1 MASPTVGI
9 DIQKLPVQQEQ
20 SQEVTKD
27 APQTGKD
34 TLDQEDQQELIKL
47 VRKYKQQWYLARRMI
62 LKRCLKAHEFFKG
75 NQFISFDPESF
86 QWFDAIEEAISSTD
100 GSTEDLKL
108 YQFAT
113 NFYQMLGFA
122 FVAALSSQVPK
133 TRALPDNS
141 EREEDIATAKAFST
155 VQEIIERKNSI
166 KSLHKQ
172 ALMELWL
179 SGCYF
184 RHTRYVV
191 DADKAG
197 THKEP
202 SLQVT
207 AQQLMPARFVCPKCA
222 ATVPASQVQQTGGQC
237 PNCGNPLTDQDFFP
251 EEPIEI
257 PIAQEFTDVPN
268 GMVKMDIYGPL
279 HVDVHPR
286 AKSLDETPILNL
298 DVEVSVAVLRTMFP
312 DKWDSIRESA
322 GGMSPENQEEKL
334 GRAMLYSEGG
344 ARSQFMN
351 EQMPTYSRTWIQ
363 QWAFADIDD
372 RNRVKK
378 FQRMFPQGCLLSN
391 IGDTFLDAQPRKL
404 TKEWSHC
411 GTVKAKFGLYPPAVG
426 DAAIPVQER
435 VNDTCNITHEYMDR
449 LAGGIVLANED
460 VLSTNSLNGKPLMPG
475 TITGVKLP
483 KALGA
488 NTDLA
493 RQIVQIKSELDSSI
507 YNYTD
512 KLIFWMQLLV
522 GTPPQIFGGAGDP
535 HVETASGQDQQLQT
549 AMGKLGGFWDET
561 RDENSTAAEIAVN
574 CAKENMSDDW
584 FDVVTDTSGQF
595 RNQYVYLDDMRGYI
609 HCYPET
615 DQGFPMSHAEIK
627 AWWEQLIEYAASGK
641 NPYANA
647 VLDEPANQEQI
658 ATWTGVPGLVVP
670 GREMRNKCMQVIDR
684 LMKQPPVTTMVP
696 VPNPADPNSQIQ
708 QPMTMPSIQP
718 DPLVDDMEII
728 IQVVKEWAAKNWT
741 KADEDPDHWQ
751 NVLAYLKLAVQYQK
765 QDAMNQAMMQAA
777 AGGGPKEAS
786 GSA

>member
-222 ATVPASQVQQTGGQC
+222 ATVPARQVQQTGGQC

-334 GRAMLYSEGG
+334 G
-344 ARSQFMN
+344 
-351 EQMPTYSRTWIQ
+351 
-363 QWAFADIDD
+363 
-372 RNRVKK
+372 
-378 FQRMFPQGCLLSN
+378 
-391 IGDTFLDAQPRKL
+391 
-404 TKEWSHC
+404 
-411 GTVKAKFGLYPPAVG
+411 
-426 DAAIPVQER
+426 
-435 VNDTCNITHEYMDR
+435 
-449 LAGGIVLANED
+449 
-460 VLSTNSLNGKPLMPG
+460 
-475 TITGVKLP
+475 
-483 KALGA
+483 
-488 NTDLA
+488 
-493 RQIVQIKSELDSSI
+493 
-507 YNYTD
+507 
-512 KLIFWMQLLV
+512 
-522 GTPPQIFGGAGDP
+522 
-535 HVETASGQDQQLQT
+535 
-549 AMGKLGGFWDET
+549 
-561 RDENSTAAEIAVN
+561 
-574 CAKENMSDDW
+574 
-584 FDVVTDTSGQF
+584 
-595 RNQYVYLDDMRGYI
+595 
-609 HCYPET
+609 
-615 DQGFPMSHAEIK
+615 
-627 AWWEQLIEYAASGK
+627 
-641 NPYANA
+641 
-647 VLDEPANQEQI
+647 
-658 ATWTGVPGLVVP
+658 
-670 GREMRNKCMQVIDR
+670 
-684 LMKQPPVTTMVP
+684 
-696 VPNPADPNSQIQ
+696 
-708 QPMTMPSIQP
+708 
-718 DPLVDDMEII
+718 
-728 IQVVKEWAAKNWT
+728 
-741 KADEDPDHWQ
+741 
-751 NVLAYLKLAVQYQK
+751 
-765 QDAMNQAMMQAA
+765 
-777 AGGGPKEAS
+777 
-786 GSA
+786 